1 MVRTKGSSKGCIRC
15 IARKIKVRL
24 ELRVSP
30 DHHTNTTVSGSAT
43 NQRRIARGVSRLGIP
58 VWGTND
64 NTANLLTDLPPA
76 QKMLA
81 YPPTLSSKLMLNLSL
96 CMGKAML

>member
-1 MVRTKGSSKGCIRC
+1 MYSAENQGK
-15 IARKIKVRL
+15 L

-43 NQRRIARGVSRLGIP
+43 NQRRIARGVSRMGTLA
-58 VWGTND
+58 WGTND
-64 NTANLLTDLPPA
+64 DTANLLTDLPLA
-76 QKMLA
+76 RKMLA
-81 YPPTLSSKLMLNLSL
+81 YPPTFSSKLMLNLSL